1 MRSAAQHGEP
11 GRAGVLI
18 LRVWLEVSG
27 GDRRL
32 RVRMVGRPDLDRE
45 VQDTASAS
53 TTEETVA
60 YVRAWL
66 ERFAASGPA

>member
-1 MRSAAQHGEP
+1 
-11 GRAGVLI
+11 
-18 LRVWLEVSG
+18 
-27 GDRRL
+27 
-32 RVRMVGRPDLDRE
+32 MVGRPDLDRE

-66 ERFAASGPA
+66 ERFATFWHPSQRRI